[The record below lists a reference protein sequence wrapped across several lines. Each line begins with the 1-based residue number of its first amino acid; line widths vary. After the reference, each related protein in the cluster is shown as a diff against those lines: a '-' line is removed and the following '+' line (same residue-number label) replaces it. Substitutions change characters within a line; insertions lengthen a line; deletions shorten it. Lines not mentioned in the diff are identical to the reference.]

1 MNYPLRKRIEKFQE
15 RFDDLKKRDLYF
27 YQAEIEEIN
36 GAHAIVEGK
45 DMIIFAS
52 YSYLGLINHPKI
64 NEAAKK
70 AIDELSTGTHGVRL
84 LAGTTRLHNELERK
98 IAEFKG
104 REAAAVFSSGYVT
117 NLTTISTLL
126 GKDDYIFCDK
136 YDHAS
141 IVDGAIQSRAN
152 FIRFDHND
160 MEHLEDLLK
169 EVPDDKV
176 KLIVVDAVYSMDGD
190 MTPLPDL
197 IELKEKY
204 NAILM
209 VDEAHSLGVLGEH
222 GRGIEEHFHVEG
234 KVDIDMGTLSK
245 TIPSVGGYIA
255 GDKDLI
261 DYVKHNSRAYI
272 FSAAL
277 PPPAVAAAKA
287 SFDVIEEE
295 PWRREKL
302 WENIEHFV
310 SGLKKLGYDTM
321 NTQSAVVPVLLGEDE
336 LALKLTRKLWDEGIL
351 IFPILTPAIPP
362 KTARLRCCVMASH
375 SHEDIEKTLK
385 AFEKAGKELGII

>member
-1 MNYPLRKRIEKFQE
+1 MDPLRKRIEKFQE
-15 RFDDLKKRDLYF
+15 RFDDLKKRNLYF

-36 GAHAIVEGK
+36 GAHAIVQGR

-52 YSYLGLINHPKI
+52 YSYLGLIDHPKI

-84 LAGTTRLHNELERK
+84 LAGTTRLHNELERR

-169 EVPDDKV
+169 EIPEDKV

-190 MTPLPDL
+190 MAPLPDL
-197 IELKEKY
+197 IKVKEKY

-222 GRGIEEHFHVEG
+222 GRGIEEHFGVEG

-261 DYVKHNSRAYI
+261 DYIKHNSRAYI

-302 WENIEHFV
+302 WENIDHFV

-362 KTARLRCCVMASH
+362 KTARLRSCVMASH
-375 SHEDIEKTLK
+375 SHEDIDKTLN